1 MEGERVKKSQ
11 DPSSLTLVLQFLRC
25 ILRGLGK
32 ERLARQMAWVGSEPA
47 GHYFWSLWKVV
58 KEEIWTRLRYFYVSQ
73 TVFSDFAN
81 NTKGKHFLRHIAH
94 IILKAFGSK
103 FPCFCSQGLRSVQ
116 ELGGYFLVCLENSLT
131 ILPGPSSGRKLF
143 LHPNLTKFWSSS
155 KTQLNYLLCH
165 LSIWLIHAYWYF
177 LVYITIL
184 CFLASL
190 HHVKTMNSLMEG
202 TMVLFPTLRHW

>member
-1 MEGERVKKSQ
+1 M
-11 DPSSLTLVLQFLRC
+11 
-25 ILRGLGK
+25 
-32 ERLARQMAWVGSEPA
+32 
-47 GHYFWSLWKVV
+47 
-58 KEEIWTRLRYFYVSQ
+58 SQ

-131 ILPGPSSGRKLF
+131 ILPGCLPSWKPFLPIFWQEILF

-202 TMVLFPTLRHW
+202 TIVLFPTLRHW